1 MTLEEIIK
9 QEGRQPDCSGYVTKY
24 DIECSDGLTIRQGA
38 FNDDDG
44 RKVPMVWMHDHKNL
58 ENVLGHVYLESLD
71 DGVYGYGYMNS
82 SPKGQLAKL
91 YVDHGDISAF
101 SIYANK
107 LQKRAKDVVH
117 GMIREVSL
125 VLAGANRGALIDGPI
140 SHSDGDEDDGEA
152 TICMGDDYG
161 GPIYGSEDELT
172 VEEYLEHYGRKGMK
186 WGKNLFKTEYEA
198 HPRESTSENSNNHGL
213 IGREKNVTGEGKFLW
228 ARKGKNNGL
237 GDGKVGSG
245 AENRPVLDWKDT
257 IAGHMPPITG
267 TSLSGKID
275 YDAIQEQINAA
286 LDAQDSNFVTENVT
300 TWENV
305 PTQTFDSE
313 DANNLAYNIT
323 ENIWPSV
330 TESLGS
336 DYNNMSDQAKESL
349 KEQIKARISGMVM
362 ASKNAASNAGKKA
375 KDAWSN
381 VSEGAKGAADK
392 AMVNVQS
399 AKDRVS
405 EGAKEVKEKVSEN
418 AKAAGEKATAAV
430 NTAKERAKV
439 GYDKASEAARGTA
452 YRLTTGAKEAVN
464 KVSEGAKT
472 VGDKAKETYNK
483 AAEGAKAAG
492 EKVSEGAKTAAGKVS
507 DTAKTTAEGAKEAT
521 EKVSEGVKNVLNDTK
536 EALDKLLNTPI
547 YSQPGTVYG
556 ATINGEHYEKKGEDK
571 VGPTINELL
580 DDAKSKIKSLFKHDD
595 LSDEDAEDI
604 IKHYID
610 GDVTFEEILQ
620 HAEGRTVYDVFNGMS
635 DEEKSCVYYFLLKAR
650 QLLEDGEIK
659 HSDKEEDEMKHNV
672 FDDATENKENTTL
685 SHADMEHLTA
695 DVFRDAKSK
704 GSLKDSFMA
713 HADDYGIDN
722 IEYLFPDD
730 RKVTNTPTWIKRPDS
745 WVRKVMNSVSHSPFS
760 RIKSIFADITE
771 PDARARG
778 YIKGNRKVEE
788 VFGLLKRSTTPTTV
802 YKKQKLDRDDII
814 DITDFDVVAWLKTEM
829 RGMLDEELARAFLIG
844 DGRSPASSDKI
855 NEQNIRP
862 IYSDDDLFVIHKAI
876 AVTSSTTTDAKC
888 KEFIRQCIKA
898 RKDYRGSGNPT
909 LYTTEDMLTD
919 MLLMED
925 NMGHPLYDSQE
936 KLATKLRVKE
946 IVTVPVFENI
956 TRTVGSATMELMGII
971 VNLDDYKVGA
981 DKGGSVSMF
990 EDFDIDYNQEK
1001 YLIETRCSGALTV
1014 PYSAIVI
1021 ESSSSVFLDV
1031 DPDDPSETRYGKTVS
1046 SLQENVVVN
1055 DDSIS
1060 GTLKYVTGY
1069 TGFSGDTELQSG
1081 HYLALKLDVPN
1092 GATTTLQLLNNGG
1105 SGTPVDLG
1113 TDDYAVGYIR
1123 SKNAKIVVTTTL
1135 AGVSV
1140 SKTYSLR
1147 LLKLE
1152 SA

>member
-198 HPRESTSENSNNHGL
+198 HPRPT
-213 IGREKNVTGEGKFLW
+213 GRETNVTGEGKPI
-228 ARKGKNNGL
+228 AKKGEGL
-237 GDGKVGSG
+237 GSGPVGNQN
-245 AENRPVLDWKDT
+245 EPKQ
-257 IAGHMPPITG
+257 ITLE
-267 TSLSGKID
+267 TDISEKILPEL
-275 YDAIQEQINAA
+275 I
-286 LDAQDSNFVTENVT
+286 S
-300 TWENV
+300 
-305 PTQTFDSE
+305 
-313 DANNLAYNIT
+313 
-323 ENIWPSV
+323 
-330 TESLGS
+330 SLGS
-336 DYNNMSDQAKESL
+336 TYENMTEEAK
-349 KEQIKARISGMVM
+349 KQFREQ
-362 ASKNAASNAGKKA
+362 
-375 KDAWSN
+375 
-381 VSEGAKGAADK
+381 
-392 AMVNVQS
+392 VQIRVQNMFAS
-399 AKDRVS
+399 AKDTAS
-405 EGAKEVKEKVSEN
+405 SAGQKVKD
-418 AKAAGEKATAAV
+418 AGEKA
-430 NTAKERAKV
+430 
-439 GYDKASEAARGTA
+439 
-452 YRLTTGAKEAVN
+452 
-464 KVSEGAKT
+464 SEGVK
-472 VGDKAKETYNK
+472 D
-483 AAEGAKAAG
+483 
-492 EKVSEGAKTAAGKVS
+492 AAGKVS
-507 DTAKTTAEGAKEAT
+507 DTAKTAAEGAKETT

-556 ATINGEHYEKKGEDK
+556 VTINGEHYEKKGEDK

-672 FDDATENKENTTL
+672 FDDATENKESTTL

-862 IYSDDDLFVIHKAI
+862 IYSDDDLFVIRKAI

-1021 ESSSSVFLDV
+1021 ESSSSVYLDV